1 MGIET
6 GSGNVGFS
14 GAYHNNRKLGMTVT
28 DFYSM
33 HASNWKLRRLGDGK
47 FELLRD
53 FEPHPQDIDVVELMV
68 LIDGVEYTIDSYY
81 VREDDVLLHVLC
93 ADKAFHVAHGFED
106 MVCVIWIGEVYDGSI

>member
-14 GAYHNNRKLGMTVT
+14 GAYHKERQLGMTLT

-33 HASNWKLRRLGDGK
+33 NASNWKIRRLGDGK

-53 FEPHPQDIDVVELMV
+53 FGERSKDTDTVEMTV
-68 LIDGVEYTIDSYY
+68 FHEGVEYVIDSYY
-81 VREDDVLLHVLC
+81 VREDDVLLHVLGEDN
-93 ADKAFHVAHGFED
+93 ALHVAHGFEE
-106 MVCVIWIGEVYDGSI
+106 MVCVYWLTDLDNDQN

>member
-14 GAYHNNRKLGMTVT
+14 GAYHNKRKLGMTVT

-33 HASNWKLRRLGDGK
+33 NASNWKLRRLGDGK

-53 FEPHPQDIDVVELMV
+53 FDPHSKDIDVVEL
-68 LIDGVEYTIDSYY
+68 LIIIDDVEYIVDSYY

-93 ADKAFHVAHGFED
+93 DNKAFNVAHGFED
-106 MVCVIWIGEVYDGSI
+106 MVCVMWIGELNGGSI